1 MVVTMVSSRLLGHVS
16 LGPEDENL
24 GATYPRQNPKE
35 DTQPNSLEMGERSV
49 VFEYVNICLWE

>member
-1 MVVTMVSSRLLGHVS
+1 MLCRVS
-16 LGPEDENL
+16 LGPEDESL

-49 VFEYVNICLWE
+49 VFEHVNIC